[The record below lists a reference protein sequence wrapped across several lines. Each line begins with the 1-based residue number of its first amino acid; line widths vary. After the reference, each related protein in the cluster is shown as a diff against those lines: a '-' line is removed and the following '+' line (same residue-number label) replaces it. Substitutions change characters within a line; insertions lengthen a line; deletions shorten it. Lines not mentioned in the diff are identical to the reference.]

1 MSAQDEYADLL
12 AEPLPKKGD
21 SLEGSIGKFDLGGDL
36 LFDYGGGALNNAID
50 RRNAKLQ
57 KIKSQITAEQYNRLK
72 DAVASNEAD
81 WTKLTTS
88 ILGEDG
94 KKLSDFYEDVQGS
107 DQANLDEY
115 KRAMGDYSKVEDL
128 FSNPN
133 FYGDVGDVTNAAKPT
148 DATVQEQRGMLAKFK
163 SLSDP
168 TETAAERFQRL
179 MAQKTADANMKG
191 QRDSI
196 AQDLKARGVYGSG
209 AEVVQN
215 MMSQADE
222 ANRRYMANLAAD
234 AQAQQRATQML
245 GMGSDLATKMR
256 GAETQEGQFANQV
269 NMFNNNTNQNLMNAR
284 SGAQIGG
291 REFDTGTGQRAATSI
306 LQAGQDVNRN
316 RRGDLGNEIGTT
328 MGLAKGGIANRMTG
342 TGALSDADKV
352 FMDGIDEEQARGAA
366 AKSTGGWLANM

>member
-1 MSAQDEYADLL
+1 MGAQDEYADLL
-12 AEPLPKKGD
+12 GQPLPKQSD
-21 SLEGSIGKFDLGGDL
+21 SLEGSIGKYDLGGNL

-57 KIKSQITAEQYNRLK
+57 KIKSQITSEQYNRLK
-72 DAVASNEAD
+72 AAVSSNSAD
-81 WTKLTTS
+81 WDKLTKS
-88 ILGEDG
+88 ILGADG
-94 KKLSDFYEDVQGS
+94 EKLNDFYQGVEAS
-107 DQANLDEY
+107 DQSNLDAY
-115 KRAMGDYSKVEDL
+115 KGAMGDYSKVEDL

-133 FYGDVGDVTNAAKPT
+133 FYGDVGDVSNAAKPT
-148 DATVQEQRGMLAKFK
+148 DATVQEQRGMLAKMK

-191 QRDSI
+191 ARDSI
-196 AQDLKARGVYGSG
+196 AENLKARGVYGSG

-256 GAETQEGQFANQV
+256 GAETQEGALANQV
-269 NMFNNNTNQNLMNAR
+269 NMFNNQVNQNLMNTK
-284 SGAQIGG
+284 SGAQVAG
-291 REFDTGTGQRAATSI
+291 RQFDTGEQGRRATST
-306 LQAGQDVNRN
+306 LQAETGLNTN
-316 RRGDLGNEIGTT
+316 LRGDLGAKNSATIGLTQ
-328 MGLAKGGIANRMTG
+328 GEIANRNAG
-342 TGALSDADKV
+342 TGMLNDADKV
-352 FMDGIDEEQARGAA
+352 FTDDIDKDIAGNIAR
-366 AKSTGGWLANM
+366 KSTGGLIASM